1 MDNTGGGRKGM
12 ENLDIFTPASNPHY
26 TQKRQLEM
34 CIEIRNTGKVLL
46 RILCNYIHAIE
57 YLKAREL
64 KSVAIIEEA

>member
-46 RILCNYIHAIE
+46 RILCNYMLLNI
-57 YLKAREL
+57 
-64 KSVAIIEEA
+64 